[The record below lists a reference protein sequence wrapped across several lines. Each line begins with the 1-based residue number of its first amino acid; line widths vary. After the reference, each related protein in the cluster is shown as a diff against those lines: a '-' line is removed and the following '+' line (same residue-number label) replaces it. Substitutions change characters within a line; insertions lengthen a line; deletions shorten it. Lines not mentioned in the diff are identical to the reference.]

1 MRKDDENPIISA
13 DRPVEEMIVQ
23 VTAFLVGAISV
34 VSRRREL
41 LGLVT
46 DYDIRKALAS
56 GKGMRSMKI
65 TDIMNPSP
73 IKIFDDEM
81 AFDALE
87 LMRSRKKPITVLPVL
102 NRKKKV
108 VGMVHI
114 HNLIAAGL

>member
-1 MRKDDENPIISA
+1 MRKDEENPIISA
-13 DRPVEEMIVQ
+13 DRPVEEMIVRI
-23 VTAFLVGAISV
+23 TAFLVGAISV
-34 VSRRREL
+34 VSRRGEL

-56 GKGMRSMKI
+56 RKGIASMKI

-73 IKIFDDEM
+73 TKVFNDEM
-81 AFDALE
+81 AVDALE

-102 NRKKKV
+102 NRKNKV

>member
-1 MRKDDENPIISA
+1 
-13 DRPVEEMIVQ
+13 
-23 VTAFLVGAISV
+23 
-34 VSRRREL
+34 
-41 LGLVT
+41 
-46 DYDIRKALAS
+46 
-56 GKGMRSMKI
+56 
-65 TDIMNPSP
+65 
-73 IKIFDDEM
+73 M